1 MAIHAEQNEV
11 QLVLVTILLTVISC
25 KFWGFC
31 VSGVFFFLLRLN
43 SLNSPHWEGRRSPSL
58 VWKEVRLLSWCTGGA
73 SARCL
78 LCTSAGN
85 DSHSF
90 EKTHSQWHADIYGLR
105 VKTLTSLCSSWL
117 FLACCVAR
125 SSATWVNPMLSAFWR
140 YLVWEQRGN
149 RLDAPFWTTRHACTQ
164 TKHFTDITQQL
175 SSFLGLG
182 DV

>member
-1 MAIHAEQNEV
+1 MFA
-11 QLVLVTILLTVISC
+11 TILLAVISP
-25 KFWGFC
+25 KFFC
-31 VSGVFFFLLRLN
+31 VSGVFFFLLGLN
-43 SLNSPHWEGRRSPSL
+43 SLNSPHWEGQRSPSL
-58 VWKEVRLLSWCTGGA
+58 VWKEARLLSWCTGGA

-90 EKTHSQWHADIYGLR
+90 EKTHPRWRADIYGLR
-105 VKTLTSLCSSWL
+105 VKRLTSLCSSWL
-117 FLACCVAR
+117 FLACSVAR
-125 SSATWVNPMLSAFWR
+125 SSATCVNPMLSAFWR

-149 RLDAPFWTTRHACTQ
+149 RLDAPFWTIRHTCTQ
-164 TKHFTDITQQL
+164 TQHFTDITQQL